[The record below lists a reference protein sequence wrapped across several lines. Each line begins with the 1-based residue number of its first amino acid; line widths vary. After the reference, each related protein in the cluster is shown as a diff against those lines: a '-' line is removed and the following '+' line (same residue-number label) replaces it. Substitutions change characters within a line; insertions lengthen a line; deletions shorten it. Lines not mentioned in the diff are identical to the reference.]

1 MVGPE
6 GNVGVELVQ
15 NGQEAVKAAINEPWD
30 LILMNCQMPIMDGI
44 EATREIRL
52 NASANLDTPIIA
64 VTANASESF
73 RTQCL
78 EAGMDAFLPKP
89 LDAHDLNDLLCR
101 LVSSAA

>member
-78 EAGMDAFLPKP
+78 EAGMDDYCTKP
-89 LDAHDLNDLLCR
+89 LRMENLKQ
-101 LVSSAA
+101 LVARHAEA